1 MQVILSGSKCLSSA
15 MTSILKSL
23 WKPWAHGL
31 NTLVLCGISFTQ
43 CVANKGGTD
52 DAKMSFCLVSLS
64 QGFLEFF
71 AMLLPCR
78 LSPLPILWLKSLH
91 GTLVNCR
98 SCWMTWEGLSHLHQD
113 LKRRW
118 EGGLQP
124 EWPYL
129 FLFRPFF
136 FLYQPDSTWWV
147 KKNALL

>member
-1 MQVILSGSKCLSSA
+1 MQEILSGSKCLSSA
-15 MTSILKSL
+15 MPSLLKSL
-23 WKPWAHGL
+23 WKPWAHSL
-31 NTLVLCGISFTQ
+31 NTLLLSGISFTQ
-43 CVANKGGTD
+43 CVANRGGTD

-71 AMLLPCR
+71 AMLRPCR

-91 GTLVNCR
+91 GTLVDCR
-98 SCWMTWEGLSHLHQD
+98 SCWMTWEGLPHLHQD
-113 LKRRW
+113 INRRW

-124 EWPYL
+124 DRPYL

-136 FLYQPDSTWWV
+136 LHQPDSTWWV